1 MKKTNSIISD
11 IIKNGCLIFTII
23 TVITYTLGSVL
34 SSENK
39 AFIPTLKWIF
49 LFLLFSLLL
58 SAANLLLK
66 NKNYSTALRLGLHFI
81 ATTALYFVVVVLC
94 GGFIANGSQTL
105 VAMVLYILA
114 YIIFAVIFAISN
126 GTKKKKS
133 NKEEKYDSVF
143 K

>member
-1 MKKTNSIISD
+1 MKKSSIISD
-11 IIKNGCLIFTII
+11 IIKNGCLFFTVI
-23 TVITYTLGSVL
+23 TMITYTLGSVL
-34 SSENK
+34 PSNDK

-58 SAANLLLK
+58 SAANLLLR
-66 NKNYSTALRLGLHFI
+66 NKNYSTGLRLVFHFI
-81 ATTALYFVVVVLC
+81 ATTALYFVVVILC

-126 GTKKKKS
+126 GTKKKKR